1 MVTALPAAVALSLLY
16 PAWVPP
22 GLWIRFIL
30 IIIYLLHLII
40 VEYVQCSEAN
50 SLSLSCLCFVRSCNY
65 TRMYTT
71 FSKSVDIT
79 PSNSYNEYINK
90 YSNKVKIMY
99 ENLPDNSI
107 IKHPESLVFSRM
119 VLSYSEVIEVLYRLD
134 SNKSIEEYFYLPDK
148 FNLAGIYCFLSK
160 DVLSYYIGSSL
171 NMQRRYNRHM
181 FNLKQH
187 SDKRYS
193 EANPKFYNYLN
204 KYGIESLSFGCLL
217 EINNYLGMF
226 SGFYLTEDEKAF
238 LTLLMQLDLLITEQ
252 FFLDTL
258 GLSLNVASKVG
269 TRESSILSDE
279 TKKKMSDSH
288 LNIVSSLSEDQ
299 WKAIRAKAVEAWSKE
314 GPDSNRK
321 TAISEFHGRA
331 VIVKDG
337 NNKVIGEF
345 NSVLKVSE
353 YLGVNRNK
361 VSTYLNS
368 GDLLESS
375 LGSVYLLEKGDRNT
389 ERERSSLRPKYMF
402 WMKIV
407 ILCLVIV
414 V

>member
-1 MVTALPAAVALSLLY
+1 M
-16 PAWVPP
+16 
-22 GLWIRFIL
+22 
-30 IIIYLLHLII
+30 
-40 VEYVQCSEAN
+40 QCSEIN
-50 SLSLSCLCFVRSCNY
+50 SLSLGFVYCAESHDNF
-65 TRMYTT
+65 RMYTT
-71 FSKSVDIT
+71 SSKGVKI
-79 PSNSYNEYINK
+79 NSSESTNEYINK
-90 YSNKVKIMY
+90 YSNKVRAKY
-99 ENLPDNSI
+99 ESLPDNSI
-107 IKHPESLVFSRM
+107 IKRAESLVFSRM
-119 VLSYSEVIEVLYRLD
+119 AFSYSEVIEVLYRLD
-134 SNKSIEEYFYLPDK
+134 SNKSIKDYFYIPDK

-204 KYGIESLSFGCLL
+204 KYGIDNLSFGCLL

-226 SGFYLTEDEKAF
+226 SGFDLTEDEKVF
-238 LTLLMQLDLLITEQ
+238 LTWLMQLDLLITEQ

-279 TKKKMSDSH
+279 TKNKMSDSH
-288 LNIVSSLSEDQ
+288 LNLVSSLSEDQ
-299 WKAIRAKAVEAWSKE
+299 WKAIRAKSVEAWSKE
-314 GPDSNRK
+314 DPDSKRK

-331 VIVKDG
+331 VIVKDC

-361 VSTYLNS
+361 VSLYLKS
-368 GDLLESS
+368 GDLLESR
-375 LGSVYLLEKGDRNT
+375 LGFVYLLDRGERNT
-389 ERERSSLRPKYMF
+389 ERSSLRPKYKF

-407 ILCLVIV
+407 ILCIVIV